1 MECFY
6 IVTVGWVFSLC
17 LHEFAHAWVAYRGG
31 DYTIR
36 EKGYLTFN
44 PLKYVDPFLSLVLP
58 IIFVLLGGI
67 GLPGGAV
74 YIDRSLLRSRAID
87 TAVSL
92 AGPLANFILVIILGA
107 LFKFGAV
114 QPDLNSL
121 LSVSLAFLL
130 HLQISAIVLNL
141 LPLPPLDGFGAI
153 APWLSES
160 ARHTA
165 YANSNVAF
173 FVLFIALSFVPVI
186 NHAFWD
192 TVYGINSL
200 FGVPRE
206 LVRIGWNTYR
216 FWD

>member
-17 LHEFAHAWVAYRGG
+17 LHEFAHAWVAYKGG

-44 PLKYVDPFLSLVLP
+44 PLKYVDPYFSLVLP
-58 IIFVLLGGI
+58 VLFVLLGGI

-74 YIDRSLLRSRAID
+74 YIERSLLRSRGID

-92 AGPLANFILVIILGA
+92 AGPLANIVLMLVLGA
-107 LFKFGAV
+107 LFKFGAI
-114 QPDLNSL
+114 PTDPSNL

-130 HLQISAIVLNL
+130 HLQVSAIVLNL

-153 APWLSES
+153 APWISES
-160 ARHTA
+160 ARQHA
-165 YANSNVAF
+165 YSNASVTL

-186 NHAFWD
+186 NNAFWE
-192 TVYGINSL
+192 TVYSINAL
-200 FGVPRE
+200 FDVPRN
-206 LVRIGWNTYR
+206 LVRVGWKTYR

>member
-17 LHEFAHAWVAYRGG
+17 LHEFGHAWVAYRGG

-44 PLKYVDPFLSLVLP
+44 PLKYVDPFFSLVLP
-58 IIFVLLGGI
+58 ILFVLIGGI

-74 YIDRSLLRSRAID
+74 YIDRSLLRSRAVE

-107 LFKFGAV
+107 LFKFGVV
-114 QPDLNSL
+114 QADPNSL

-130 HLQISAIVLNL
+130 HLQVSAIVLNM
-141 LPLPPLDGFGAI
+141 LPVPPLDGFGAL

-160 ARHTA
+160 TRQTA
-165 YANSNVAF
+165 YRNTSVTF

-186 NHAFWD
+186 NRAFWD
-192 TVYGINSL
+192 TVFAINSL
-200 FGVPRE
+200 LGVPPE
-206 LVRIGWNTYR
+206 LVRVGWNTYR

>member
-44 PLKYVDPFLSLVLP
+44 PLKYVDPFFSLVLP
-58 IIFVLLGGI
+58 ILFVLLGGI

-74 YIDRSLLRSRAID
+74 YIERSLLRSRAIE

-92 AGPLANFILVIILGA
+92 AGPLANFILVVILGA

-114 QPDLNSL
+114 PHDPGSL
-121 LSVSLAFLL
+121 LAVSLAFLL

-160 ARHTA
+160 ARQRA
-165 YANSNVAF
+165 YANTTVTF
-173 FVLFIALSFVPVI
+173 FVLFLALSFVPVI
-186 NHAFWD
+186 NNAFWS
-192 TVYGINSL
+192 TVFGINSL
-200 FGVPRE
+200 FGVPPE
-206 LVRIGWNTYR
+206 LVRVGWNTYR

>member
-17 LHEFAHAWVAYRGG
+17 LHEFAHALVAYKGG

-44 PLKYVDPFLSLVLP
+44 PLKYVDPFFSLVLP
-58 IIFVLLGGI
+58 LLFVLLGGI

-74 YIDRSLLRSRAID
+74 YVDRSLLRSRAID

-92 AGPLANFILVIILGA
+92 AGPLANFILMIILGG
-107 LFKFGAV
+107 LFKFGV
-114 QPDLNSL
+114 LQPDPSNL
-121 LSVSLAFLL
+121 LAVSLAFLL
-130 HLQISAIVLNL
+130 HLQVSAIILNL
-141 LPLPPLDGFGAI
+141 LPVPPLDGFGAI

-160 ARHTA
+160 ARQNA
-165 YANSNVAF
+165 YANSSVTF
-173 FVLFIALSFVPVI
+173 FVLFMALSFVPVARD
-186 NHAFWD
+186 AFWE
-192 TVYGINSL
+192 TVHSISSL

-206 LVRIGWNTYR
+206 LVRVGWNTYR

>member
-17 LHEFAHAWVAYRGG
+17 LHEFGHAWVAYRGG

-44 PLKYVDPFLSLVLP
+44 PLKYVDPFFSLVLP
-58 IIFVLLGGI
+58 ILFVLIGGI

-74 YIDRSLLRSRAID
+74 YIDRSLLRSRAVE

-107 LFKFGAV
+107 VFKFGV
-114 QPDLNSL
+114 VPVDPNSL

-130 HLQISAIVLNL
+130 HLQVSAIVLNL
-141 LPLPPLDGFGAI
+141 LPVPPLDGFGAI

-160 ARHTA
+160 ARQTA
-165 YANSNVAF
+165 YRNTSVTF

-186 NHAFWD
+186 NRAFWE
-192 TVYGINSL
+192 TVFAINSL
-200 FGVPRE
+200 LGVPPE
-206 LVRIGWNTYR
+206 LVRVGWNTYR